1 MAELLLQQWH
11 MNLGAAF
18 DLRFYTAKAHAHLHY
33 AKMAI
38 QFGFGSLAQ
47 HNCFHCKFLF

>member
-11 MNLGAAF
+11 VNLGAAF

-38 QFGFGSLAQ
+38 QFGSPAQ
-47 HNCFHCKFLF
+47 HNCFHCKFSF